1 MKESISSDPAPCLLE
16 GLIMGIQRALGYS
29 RGTRRV
35 LGHSMHSPNRA
46 LEALWHLKG
55 A

>member
-1 MKESISSDPAPCLLE
+1 MKESISSNPTPCLLE
-16 GLIMGIQRALGYS
+16 GHIMGNQRALGYS

-35 LGHSMHSPNRA
+35 LGHSMHSSNRA
-46 LEALWHLKG
+46 LEALWHLRG